1 MSIYDLNT
9 GLLIRSKYLGATDF
23 NGTRIKSS
31 IVRDK
36 DFHIS
41 TTCHWD
47 YSLDHADNYL
57 KSAKTVLE
65 KWNHYRK
72 QSTNLKDHKINSEIP
87 DMEIHTYSYDA
98 KNGDYIF
105 LCSEKKEKVQ

>member
-9 GLLIRSKYLGATDF
+9 GLLIRSKRLSPTDHR
-23 NGTRIKSS
+23 GDRVKSY
-31 IVRDK
+31 IVRDQ

-47 YSLDHADNYL
+47 YSKATTDNYL
-57 KSAKTVLE
+57 ISAKAVLE

-72 QSTNLKDHKINSEIP
+72 QPSNLKDHKINSEIP

-98 KNGDYIF
+98 KNYEYIF